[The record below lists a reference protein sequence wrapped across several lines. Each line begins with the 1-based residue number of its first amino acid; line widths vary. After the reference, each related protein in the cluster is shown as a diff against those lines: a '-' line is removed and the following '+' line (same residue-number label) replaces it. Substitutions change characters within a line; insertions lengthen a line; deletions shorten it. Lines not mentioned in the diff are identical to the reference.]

1 VVIGTTKEV
10 SIWSI
15 KDPKKSHTFDL
26 SGRQLVDD
34 VVMTPDTKY
43 IAIAAFGIGNNDDI
57 IVKCLI

>member
-1 VVIGTTKEV
+1 MILYVENEV

-15 KDPKKSHTFDL
+15 EDLKKSHTFDL